1 VLFIRLLFIILI
13 VSIQT
18 GYSQQLATDE
28 YGDSYY
34 CYQNGYYSQ
43 VFGFQVPDKFNSML
57 YDTLET
63 WLGTPYRAAG
73 MSQSGVDCSGFVTCM
88 YNYVYGL
95 KLNGRRCSDIYKEVE
110 KVDKS
115 ELKEGDIVFFKI
127 QHKEVSHVGLYL
139 GNDKFIH
146 SSTSNG
152 VIVSDLNEEYY
163 KKYFWGGGRLS
174 SCLTITEYQE
184 Q

>member
-1 VLFIRLLFIILI
+1 MKSFKIILLALLFAYQGGYAQ
-13 VSIQT
+13 VST
-18 GYSQQLATDE
+18 TDA

-43 VFGFQVPDKFNSML
+43 VFGFQVPDKFNSLL

-63 WLGTPYRAAG
+63 WLGTPYRSAG
-73 MSQSGVDCSGFVTCM
+73 MSLNGVDCSGFVTCM
-88 YNYVYGL
+88 YNGVYGVKL
-95 KLNGRRCSDIYKEVE
+95 KGRRCSEIYNEVA
-110 KVDKS
+110 KINKS

-127 QHKEVSHVGLYL
+127 RHSEVSHVGLYL

-152 VIVSDLNEEYY
+152 VIISDLKEEYY
-163 KKYFWGGGRLS
+163 KKYFWGGGRLREFPA
-174 SCLTITEYQE
+174 ITEYQE
-184 Q
+184 

>member
-1 VLFIRLLFIILI
+1 VKIIKYIVLFF
-13 VSIQT
+13 VFACHNSNA
-18 GYSQQLATDE
+18 QLATTDA

-43 VFGFQVPDKFNSML
+43 VFGFQVPDKFNSLL

-63 WLGTPYRAAG
+63 WLGTPYRSAG
-73 MSQSGVDCSGFVTCM
+73 MSLNGVDCSGFVTCM
-88 YNYVYGL
+88 YNGVYGVKL
-95 KLNGRRCSDIYKEVE
+95 KGRRCSEIYKEVD
-110 KVDKS
+110 KVNKS

-127 QHKEVSHVGLYL
+127 RQSEVSHVGLYL

-152 VIVSDLNEEYY
+152 VIISDLKEEYY
-163 KKYFWGGGRLS
+163 KKYFWGGGRLKEFS
-174 SCLTITEYQE
+174 SIIEYQE
-184 Q
+184 

>member
-1 VLFIRLLFIILI
+1 MLRIRLTLIILVI
-13 VSIQT
+13 SIQA
-18 GYSQQLATDE
+18 GYSQLLSSDE
-28 YGDSYY
+28 YNESNY

-43 VFGFQVPDKFNSML
+43 VFGFQVPDRFNTLL

-63 WLGTPYRAAG
+63 WLGAPYRSAG
-73 MSQSGVDCSGFVTCM
+73 MSLKGVDCSGFVTCM
-88 YNYVYGL
+88 YNCVYGL
-95 KLNGRRCSDIYKEVE
+95 KLNGRRCSEIYNEVE

-127 QHKEVSHVGLYL
+127 RHSEVSHVGLYL

-152 VIVSDLNEEYY
+152 VIVSDLKEEYY
-163 KKYFWGGGRLS
+163 QKYFYGGGRLKS
-174 SCLTITEYQE
+174 FPLITDYQE